1 MKRKIL
7 ILLTSLLIAALVS
20 SLFGVSAD
28 ETEKVTYDAEK
39 IKQQYLTTSYATE
52 KEKLDNMTEC
62 MTVGSYTLYI
72 EETTGEM
79 ALRNLKTKQVL
90 WSNPFDIPSAKTAET
105 QKYELFSQV
114 LLNYTTIST
123 GASATM
129 NSFEEA
135 AMRINSE
142 TGKSQIVVKQI
153 SGGVRVEYTMGR
165 TETRVLAP
173 RWISKERFET
183 MIIAPLKEAAA
194 QGLVTSDGESAK
206 FLLSKFVNNS
216 GEGVLYSLK
225 DPNKKGVTELQ
236 KRAMFLNYPI
246 TEKMPVYVIDSQASQ
261 WELVHWIE
269 KAIVNFTDYTFE
281 DMADD
286 HSMTNYTGT
295 DVAPPLFKL
304 AIEYYLTEDGLTY
317 RVPANG
323 IRFDSTIYRLDDIT
337 ILPYLG
343 AGTTASGGYTF
354 LPDGSGS
361 IVNFEDVSKQALQ
374 LSGKIYG
381 QDYAYY
387 NLTGANQEIMRL
399 PVFGTVVS
407 KTETETL
414 TERVEVKDENGNVV
428 LDANGNPVT
437 EIVTTENKI
446 NKDSAVL
453 SIITEGEA
461 IGTIT
466 SKHGGTVNPYN
477 TTYTTYVPRPNDS
490 YALNQ
495 FSEVDASMWT
505 VVTDRRYTGNI
516 TVKVIMLSESDAN
529 YSGMAKAYREYLT
542 GIGTLNKL
550 ESDED
555 KIPLFI
561 ESFGAIEVSER
572 ILGVPVNVK
581 KPLTT
586 YDDLQTMVTELQEK
600 GIGRVNVKYTS
611 WANDAFK
618 QQPFTK
624 LKLEKATGGKSGLS
638 DFLAF
643 AKENNAGI
651 YPDVELS
658 YVFNLSM
665 FDGFNYSKMI
675 SRRVD
680 KRVAFKL
687 EYDDEYQGFT
697 VWNGDVVSPQF
708 MSEVWD
714 KIEKKYTKLGVG
726 SISVGS
732 LGSDLNSDHN
742 KKRPINRVE
751 AQNYVDIV
759 LSEIKESAGE
769 VLVDGGNAYALKYAD
784 LIVDAPLE
792 SSRYIYA
799 SREVPFYSMVV
810 HGSLQFAG
818 SPINAAPDYD
828 AAVLK
833 VIESG
838 AVPFFRVSYQ
848 NTNELKSDI
857 MTSKYFS
864 VDYKTW
870 FDDMVETY
878 AEINE
883 VLTDLQNVY
892 IDEHN
897 AITKKTVCVTYEN
910 GTEIFVNYDR
920 STVYIFVDDEG
931 NYGASYKLDEAGKVI
946 GEVADKDANGKEITV
961 EKEFELYV
969 EIPGYSY
976 KKITEGGDK

>member
-1 MKRKIL
+1 MKRKIV
-7 ILLTSLLIAALVS
+7 ILFASLLIAAILS
-20 SLFGVSAD
+20 SVFGVAAAD
-28 ETEKVTYDAEK
+28 EKVTYDAEAIK
-39 IKQQYLTTSYATE
+39 IEYLTTSYATE
-52 KEKLDNMTEC
+52 KEKLATMTEV
-62 MTVGSYTLYI
+62 MKVGAYTLYI
-72 EETTGEM
+72 EERTGEM
-79 ALRNLKTKQVL
+79 ALKRGNQIM
-90 WSNPFDIPSAKTAET
+90 WSNPFDIPSTNAAET
-105 QKYELFSQV
+105 QKYELFSQI
-114 LLNYTTIST
+114 LLNYTTISS

-135 AMRINSE
+135 AMRIDSE
-142 TGKSQIVVKQI
+142 TGNNQIVVKKI

-165 TETRVLAP
+165 TETRVLVP
-173 RWISKERFET
+173 RQISKERFET
-183 MIIAPLKEAAA
+183 MIIEPLKEAAR
-194 QGLVTSDGESAK
+194 QGLTTTDGETAQ
-206 FLLSKFVNNS
+206 FLLSKFVNDTGKS
-216 GEGVLYSLK
+216 VFYTLK
-225 DPNKKGVTELQ
+225 DPNAKGVTERQ
-236 KRAMFLNYPI
+236 KRAMYLQYPI
-246 TEKMPVYVIDSQASQ
+246 TEQMPVYVIDSNATQV
-261 WELVHWIE
+261 ELVNWLE

-281 DMADD
+281 DLAND

-295 DVAPPLFKL
+295 DVAPPLFRI

-323 IRFDSTIYRLDDIT
+323 IRFDSTLYRLDNVT

-343 AGTTASGGYTF
+343 AGSSNTEGYTF
-354 LPDGSGS
+354 IPDGSGS
-361 IVNFEDVSKQALQ
+361 IVNFDDVAKQSVQ
-374 LSGKIYG
+374 VSGKIYG

-387 NLTGANQEIMRL
+387 SLTGANQEIMRL

-407 KTETETL
+407 KTEYETQ
-414 TERVEVKDENGNVV
+414 TVKDENGN
-428 LDANGNPVT
+428 
-437 EIVTTENKI
+437 IVTQEVKNIK
-446 NKDSAVL
+446 NSAVL

-466 SKHGGTVNPYN
+466 SKHGGTVNPYH

-495 FSEVDASMWT
+495 FSESSTSMWT

-516 TVKVIMLSESDAN
+516 SVKVIMLNGEDAS
-529 YSGMAKAYREYLT
+529 YSGMANAYREYLT
-542 GIGTLNKL
+542 ENGTLTKI
-550 ESDED
+550 EQAED
-555 KIPLFI
+555 KVPLFI

-572 ILGVPVNVK
+572 VLGVPVNVK

-586 YDDLQTMVTELQEK
+586 YEDLEKMVTELQEK

-611 WANDAFK
+611 WANGAFK
-618 QQPFTK
+618 QEPFTE
-624 LKLEKATGGKSGLS
+624 LNIEKATGGKSGLS
-638 DFLAF
+638 DFIAF
-643 AKENNAGI
+643 AKENNTYI

-665 FDGFNYSKMI
+665 FDGFDYSKMV

-680 KRVAFKL
+680 KRIAYKL

-697 VWNGDVVSPQF
+697 IWNGDVISPQF
-708 MSEVWD
+708 MSEVWS
-714 KIEKKYTKLGVG
+714 KIEKKYQKLGIG
-726 SISVGS
+726 GISVGS

-742 KKRPINRVE
+742 KKRPLNRVE
-751 AQNYVDIV
+751 AQSYVEAV
-759 LSEIKESAGE
+759 LSEVKESAGE

-799 SREVPFYSMVV
+799 SREVPFYAMVV

-833 VIESG
+833 IIESG
-838 AVPFFRVSYQ
+838 AMPYFRVSYQ

-857 MTSKYFS
+857 TTSKYFS
-864 VDYKTW
+864 VDYTTW
-870 FDDMVETY
+870 SDDMVETY
-878 AEINE
+878 AKINE
-883 VLTDLQNVY
+883 ALADLQNVY
-892 IDEHN
+892 IKNHD

-920 STVYIFVDDEG
+920 SKVYIFKDDEG
-931 NYGASYKLDEAGKVI
+931 NYGASYKLDATGKKVI
-946 GEVADKDANGKEITV
+946 GEVTEKDQNGKEVIV
-961 EKEFELYV
+961 EKEFDLVV

-976 KKITEGGDK
+976 IKKGGNK

>member
-7 ILLTSLLIAALVS
+7 ILLASLLIATAMSSLVS
-20 SLFGVSAD
+20 VFAD
-28 ETEKVTYDAEK
+28 EEKVTYDAEA
-39 IKQQYLTTSYATE
+39 IKQEYLTTSYATE
-52 KEKLDNMTEC
+52 KEKLETMEEL
-62 MTVGSYTLYI
+62 MKVGNYALYI
-72 EETTGEM
+72 EKTTGEM
-79 ALRNLKTKQVL
+79 ALKKGNQIL
-90 WSNPFDIPSAKTAET
+90 WSNPFDIPGTKIADT
-105 QKYELFSQV
+105 QKYELFSQI

-142 TGKSQIVVKQI
+142 SGNNQIVVKKI

-165 TETRVLAP
+165 TETRVLVP
-173 RWISKERFET
+173 RQISKERFET
-183 MIIAPLKEAAA
+183 MIIEPLQEAAR
-194 QGLVTSDGESAK
+194 QNLTTTDGESAK
-206 FLLSKFVNNS
+206 FLLSKFVNNDGKS
-216 GEGVLYSLK
+216 VFYSLK
-225 DPNKKGVTELQ
+225 DPNAKGVTERQ
-236 KRAMFLNYPI
+236 KRAMYLQYPI
-246 TEKMPVYVIDSQASQ
+246 TEKMPVYVIDSNATQV
-261 WELVHWIE
+261 ELVNWLE

-281 DMADD
+281 DMAND

-295 DVAPPLFKL
+295 DVAPPLFRI

-323 IRFDSTIYRLDDIT
+323 IRFDSTLYRLDDVT

-343 AGTTASGGYTF
+343 AGTASSGGYTF
-354 LPDGSGS
+354 IPDGSGS
-361 IVNFEDVSKQALQ
+361 IVNFEDVEKQSIQ

-407 KTETETL
+407 KVEYTTL

-428 LDANGNPVT
+428 LDANGKPLTEVVT
-437 EIVTTENKI
+437 KEVKNV
-446 NKDSAVL
+446 KDSAVL

-495 FSEVDASMWT
+495 FSESSTSMWT

-516 TVKVIMLSESDAN
+516 SVKVIMLTGNQAN
-529 YSGMAKAYREYLT
+529 YSGMANAYREYLT
-542 GIGTLNKL
+542 SNGELTKL
-550 ESDED
+550 DKAEE

-586 YDDLQTMVTELQEK
+586 YDDLEKMVTELQEK

-618 QQPFTK
+618 QQPFSK
-624 LKLEKATGGKSGLS
+624 LNLEKATGGKSGLS

-643 AKENNAGI
+643 AKENNAYI

-665 FDGFNYSKMI
+665 FDGFDYNKMV

-680 KRVAFKL
+680 KRIAFKL

-697 VWNGDVVSPQF
+697 IWNGDVVSPQF
-708 MSEVWD
+708 MSEIWN
-714 KIEKKYTKLGVG
+714 KIEKKYQKLGIG
-726 SISVGS
+726 GISVGS
-732 LGSDLNSDHN
+732 LGRDLNSDHN
-742 KKRPINRVE
+742 KKRPLNRVE
-751 AQNYVDIV
+751 AQNYVDMV
-759 LSEIKESAGE
+759 LSEIKEGAGE
-769 VLVDGGNAYALKYAD
+769 MLVDGGNAYALKYAN

-792 SSRYIYA
+792 SSRYIFA

-833 VIESG
+833 IIESG
-838 AVPFFRVSYQ
+838 AMPFFRVSYQ

-864 VDYKTW
+864 VDYTTW
-870 FDDMVETY
+870 FNDMVETY
-878 AEINE
+878 TEINE
-883 VLTDLQNVY
+883 VLADLQNVY
-892 IDEHN
+892 IVNHD
-897 AITKKTVCVTYEN
+897 ALTKKTVCVTYEN

-920 STVYIFVDDEG
+920 STVYIFKDDEG
-931 NYGASYKLDEAGKVI
+931 NYAVSYKLDETGKKVL
-946 GEVADKDANGKEITV
+946 GEIADKDQNGKETLI
-961 EKEFELYV
+961 EKEFDIFV

-976 KKITEGGDK
+976 KKIEKGGDN

>member
-7 ILLTSLLIAALVS
+7 ILLASLLIMALTSSLVS
-20 SLFGVSAD
+20 VSASD
-28 ETEKVTYDAEK
+28 KETYDAEAV
-39 IKQQYLTTSYATE
+39 KQQYLTTSYATE
-52 KEKLDNMTEC
+52 KDKLATMVEQ
-62 MTVGSYTLYI
+62 MSAGEYTLYI

-79 ALRNLKTKQVL
+79 ALKKGTQIL
-90 WSNPFDIPSAKTAET
+90 WSNPFDIAGAQTAET
-105 QKYELFSQV
+105 QKYELFSQI
-114 LLNYTTIST
+114 LLNYTTIAS

-135 AMRINSE
+135 AMRINAES
-142 TGKSQIVVKQI
+142 GNNQIIVKQI

-165 TETRVLAP
+165 TETRVLVP
-173 RWISKERFET
+173 RCISKDRFEE
-183 MIIAPLKEAAA
+183 MIIEPLKEAAKNN
-194 QGLVTSDGESAK
+194 LSTTDGQSAK
-206 FLLSKFVNNS
+206 FLLSKFINND
-216 GEGVLYSLK
+216 GNTVFYTLK
-225 DPNKKGVTELQ
+225 DPNAPGVTERQ
-236 KRAMFLNYPI
+236 KRAMYLQYPI
-246 TEKMPVYVIDSQASQ
+246 TEKMPVYVIDANATQV
-261 WELVHWIE
+261 ELVNWLE

-281 DMADD
+281 DMASD

-295 DVAPPLFKL
+295 DVAPPLFRI

-317 RVPANG
+317 RIPANG
-323 IRFDSTIYRLDDIT
+323 IRFDSTLYRLNDVT

-343 AGTTASGGYTF
+343 AGTATSGGYTF
-354 LPDGSGS
+354 IPDGSGS
-361 IVNFEDVSKQALQ
+361 IINFSDVAKQSVQ

-387 NLTGANQEIMRL
+387 NLTGANQEIMRF
-399 PVFGTVVS
+399 PVHGVQVS
-407 KTETETL
+407 NIEYETH
-414 TERVEVKDENGNVV
+414 TERDENGN
-428 LDANGNPVT
+428 
-437 EIVTTENKI
+437 IVTKEVKKI
-446 NKDSAVL
+446 KDSAVL

-466 SKHGGTVNPYN
+466 SKHGGTVNPYH
-477 TTYTTYVPRPNDS
+477 TTYATYVPRPNDS

-495 FSEVDASMWT
+495 FSASSTSMWT

-516 TVKVIMLSESDAN
+516 SVKVIMLSGKDAS
-529 YSGMAKAYREYLT
+529 YSGMANAYREYLT
-542 GIGTLNKL
+542 ETGELTKIEKA
-550 ESDED
+550 EE

-581 KPLTT
+581 KSLTT
-586 YDDLQTMVTELQEK
+586 YDDLQTMVKELQEK

-618 QQPFTK
+618 LQPFTK
-624 LKLEKATGGKSGLS
+624 LSLEKATGGKGGLS

-643 AKENNAGI
+643 AKENNAYI

-658 YVFNLSM
+658 YIFNLSM
-665 FDGFNYSKMI
+665 FDGFNYNKMV

-680 KRVAFKL
+680 KRIAFKL

-697 VWNGDVVSPQF
+697 IWDGDVISPQF
-708 MSEVWD
+708 MSDVWS
-714 KIEKKYTKLGVG
+714 KIEKKYTKLGIG
-726 SISVGS
+726 SIAVGT

-742 KKRPINRVE
+742 KKRPLNRVE
-751 AQNYVDIV
+751 AQSYVETV

-784 LIVDAPLE
+784 LIVEAPLE

-818 SPINAAPDYD
+818 APINAAPDYD

-833 VIESG
+833 IIESG
-838 AVPFFRVSYQ
+838 SMPFFRVSYQ

-878 AEINE
+878 NEINS
-883 VLTDLQNVY
+883 VLADLQNVY
-892 IDEHN
+892 IVNHD

-920 STVYIFVDDEG
+920 ANVYIFKNEDG
-931 NYGASYKLDEAGKVI
+931 SYGASYKLDQTGKKVL
-946 GEVADKDANGKEITV
+946 GEVVEKDVNGRDTIV
-961 EKEFELYV
+961 EKEFELV
-969 EIPGYSY
+969 LEISGYSY
-976 KKITEGGDK
+976 IKRGDK